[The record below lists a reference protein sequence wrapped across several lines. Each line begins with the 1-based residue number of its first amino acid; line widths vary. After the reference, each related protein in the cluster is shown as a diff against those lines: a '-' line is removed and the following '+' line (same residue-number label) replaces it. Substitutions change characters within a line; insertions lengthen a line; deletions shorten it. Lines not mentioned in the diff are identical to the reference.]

1 MFNAQDTVKRKR
13 KESREGA
20 RKMINRDSAVQFNDI
35 YIYIYI
41 RLKKYDF
48 RKHSPQII
56 TVMCDHRGLLLVA
69 FSVNVVIEK

>member
-35 YIYIYI
+35 YIYI

-56 TVMCDHRGLLLVA
+56 TIMCDHRGLLLVA
-69 FSVNVVIEK
+69 FSANVVIEK